1 VKAEPIDQ
9 LPWLEKGQGRLWHL
23 LWITAR
29 GKPEPMSI
37 LSALSLTRRPAI
49 CFAIVGLA
57 WGSFAAQVPVFKAA
71 LGASDAQFGVLFL
84 GTALG
89 LGSTIWLAPRF
100 DRLMGGWSM
109 PLAAVMLASAM
120 LLPGLMTVPV
130 IFFLTMALVGTCSG
144 LLDVVMNARVS
155 EFEAAHNRSLMNANH
170 GVFSLAYAV
179 GAMLTGVA
187 REIGLPPVAVF
198 GILWVVIATLSLR
211 VYLPSAAIAHDEGDG
226 PAAGFPW
233 RIVLICGGIVLV
245 AFGVEATVETW
256 SALHIERTLGGR
268 AAEGAFG
275 PAVLGLTM
283 AFGRFSGQVI
293 AGRFSETG
301 VITLGSLMAA
311 AGALVAAAA
320 PTPGLAYLG
329 FGTMGLGISVVGPMG
344 LALVGRL
351 VRPGWRTA
359 AVARAAVIGFM
370 GFMAAPALM
379 GLMSG
384 AFGLR
389 MAYVAVALLALIG
402 PALALVIRGRAQA
415 QFPSKSAGTSRS

>member
-1 VKAEPIDQ
+1 
-9 LPWLEKGQGRLWHL
+9 
-23 LWITAR
+23 
-29 GKPEPMSI
+29 MSI

-49 CFAIVGLA
+49 CFAIVGMA
-57 WGSFAAQVPVFKAA
+57 WGSFAAQVPVFKSV
-71 LGASDAQFGVLFL
+71 LGVSDPQFGVLFL

-89 LGSTIWLAPRF
+89 LGSTIWLAPLF

-109 PLAAVMLASAM
+109 PLAAVLLASAM
-120 LLPGLMTVPV
+120 LLPGLVTLPV
-130 IFFLTMALVGTCSG
+130 IFFLTMTLIGTCSG

-170 GVFSLAYAV
+170 GVFSLAYAL
-179 GAMLTGVA
+179 GAILTGGA
-187 REIGLPPVAVF
+187 REIGMPPIAVF
-198 GILWVVIATLSLR
+198 GILWIVIAILSLR
-211 VYLPSAAIAHDEGDG
+211 VYLPSGAIEHDETDG
-226 PAAGFPW
+226 PAAEFPW

-283 AFGRFSGQVI
+283 AFGRFSGQAI
-293 AGRFSETG
+293 SGRFSETA
-301 VITLGSLMAA
+301 VIILGSLMAA
-311 AGALVAAAA
+311 IGALVAAAA
-320 PTPGLAYLG
+320 PTPYVAYLG

-351 VRPGWRTA
+351 VHPGRRTA
-359 AVARAAVIGFM
+359 AVARTAVIGFM
-370 GFMAAPALM
+370 GFMAAPAVM

-389 MAYVAVALLALIG
+389 MAYVAVAFLALIG
-402 PALALVIRGRAQA
+402 PLLALVIRTGAQA
-415 QFPSKSAGTSRS
+415 QFPSKSAGTSRL

>member
-1 VKAEPIDQ
+1 
-9 LPWLEKGQGRLWHL
+9 
-23 LWITAR
+23 
-29 GKPEPMSI
+29 MSI
-37 LSALSLTRRPAI
+37 LSALSITRRPAI
-49 CFAIVGLA
+49 CFAIVGLS
-57 WGSFAAQVPVFKAA
+57 WGSFAAQAPVFKAA
-71 LGASDAQFGVLFL
+71 LGATDPQFGVLFL

-89 LGSTIWLAPRF
+89 LGSTIWLAPLF
-100 DRLMGGWSM
+100 DRRLDGWSM
-109 PLAAVMLASAM
+109 PVAAVLLASAM
-120 LLPGLMTVPV
+120 LLPGLITLPML
-130 IFFLTMALVGTCSG
+130 FFVAMALVGTCSG

-155 EFEAAHNRSLMNANH
+155 EVEAAHNRSLMNANH

-187 REIGLPPVAVF
+187 REIGMPPIAVF
-198 GILWVVIATLSLR
+198 GLLWVVILILSSR
-211 VYLPSAAIAHDEGDG
+211 VYLPSAAIAHADRDD

-293 AGRFSETG
+293 SGRFSETA
-301 VITLGSLMAA
+301 VIILGSLMAS
-311 AGALVAAAA
+311 AGAMIAAVAPA
-320 PTPGLAYLG
+320 PGLAYLG

-370 GFMAAPALM
+370 GFMAAPAVM

-384 AFGLR
+384 ALGLR

-402 PALALVIRGRAQA
+402 PVLALSIRGRAQA
-415 QFPSKSAGTSRS
+415 HLPSKSAGTSRS